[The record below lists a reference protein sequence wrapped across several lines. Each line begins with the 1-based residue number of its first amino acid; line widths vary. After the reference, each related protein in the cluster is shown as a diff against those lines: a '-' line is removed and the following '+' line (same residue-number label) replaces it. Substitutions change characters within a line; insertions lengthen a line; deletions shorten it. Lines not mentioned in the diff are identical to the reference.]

1 MDELKLGPWYDQNFV
16 RYKSILSV
24 LFHQITLLDIQ
35 NLENRV
41 IIQFELFLSCLSS
54 NVFFKICVMRIKI
67 KYFYVLRI
75 NFWNFLVIKN
85 DLWNI
90 YIHFYYFSTFFPLN
104 RVFHYLFKLLLFF
117 FIVYFYENT
126 HYKE

>member
-1 MDELKLGPWYDQNFV
+1 MVTFEILRFYDTNDFLISSMQHGQNLNRDHGMIRTLFG
-16 RYKSILSV
+16 YKSILSA

-41 IIQFELFLSCLSS
+41 ILQFELFLSCLSS

-75 NFWNFLVIKN
+75 NF
-85 DLWNI
+85 
-90 YIHFYYFSTFFPLN
+90 
-104 RVFHYLFKLLLFF
+104 
-117 FIVYFYENT
+117 
-126 HYKE
+126 